1 MIQKIGFRRAIF
13 KCHPSTFIK
22 NQIDLSKSAQMTIFL
37 ADNNVKV
44 CGWWLLLS
52 APRWRHLATCG
63 DNRDNREHLT
73 LALELPTLAGQA
85 LARLNCPG
93 ENKGW
98 ENISSFKYSWLAPSR
113 PARCTIVP
121 AIPTLTSRRPPL
133 PRDRPVFRPVMSPG
147 YGRPASHFGRR
158 KWRKSTNTLRQTITL
173 LESKFHLNINNDA
186 PYIRSV

>member
-1 MIQKIGFRRAIF
+1 MLQKIWFRRAIF

-73 LALELPTLAGQA
+73 LALELPTTLAAA
-85 LARLNCPG
+85 LVRLNCPG

-113 PARCTIVP
+113 PARLHYSARHPNSHITAAGHCRGTARCFAPSWVRTT
-121 AIPTLTSRRPPL
+121 AGQRHTL
-133 PRDRPVFRPVMSPG
+133 D
-147 YGRPASHFGRR
+147 A
-158 KWRKSTNTLRQTITL
+158 
-173 LESKFHLNINNDA
+173 ENDA
-186 PYIRSV
+186 NTKTH